1 VTAPAWSVNVN
12 CSADLSAGVGD
23 HFLLLLAPPAVITVS
38 IEMIVPMRW
47 PPGIPL
53 GLHQLSESVTHKGWT
68 IVLAGHDCGPFI
80 PDLTIP
86 FLNFWYAIMWP
97 FSSRKMSFSASTVQ
111 ANGTAI
117 ACAQLPLFGLMTC
130 GDIATTPTAF
140 PLTAILNSLD
150 VGMTWLDIEIGW
162 MSNVV
167 SVVTDLIFSLFS
179 DAPDAISGQAMQKLF
194 PWKDK
199 ANIAKA
205 AVSSLTGLLISA
217 GACEASGGEYPANL
231 GFSMSSP
238 YFGFGGS
245 VSYSKG
251 SGVTLQAQGSAA
263 GVVTSAKG
271 NVANPTAAA
280 SGEAKV
286 TALGAFSKKI

>member
-1 VTAPAWSVNVN
+1 T
-12 CSADLSAGVGD
+12 
-23 HFLLLLAPPAVITVS
+23 PPAVITVS

-53 GLHQLSESVTHKGWT
+53 GLHQLSEDVTHKGWT
-68 IVLAGHDCGPFI
+68 IVLAGHDCGPLI

-86 FLNFWYAIMWP
+86 PLIPNLWYAIMWP
-97 FSSRKMSFSASTVQ
+97 FSSRKMSFSASTVK
-111 ANGTAI
+111 ANGNAI

-140 PLTAILNSLD
+140 PLTAVLNSLD

-162 MSNVV
+162 MTNVA
-167 SVVTDLIFSLFS
+167 SMTIDLIFSLFS
-179 DAPDAISGQAMQKLF
+179 SAPEGLSGQFASKFF

-205 AVSSLTGLLISA
+205 AVSSLTGLAISA
-217 GACEASGGEYPANL
+217 GACQASGGEYPVSLNA
-231 GFSMSSP
+231 GMSSP
-238 YFGFGGS
+238 YFGFGAS

-251 SGVTLQAQGSAA
+251 SGVTVQAQGSAA
-263 GVVTSAKG
+263 SVVGSVKG
-271 NVANPTAAA
+271 NVANPTAAP
-280 SGEAKV
+280 SGEAK
-286 TALGAFSKKI
+286 ASLLGLFSTKI